1 MALSWGSWTSSVMLD
16 TRQCP
21 PPNTRHQLYY
31 VTELGLAERSLLG
44 KASKGGPELLGTS
57 LRPRVRCYYLAGA
70 GAPVGRDVTQ
80 AKSIFT

>member
-1 MALSWGSWTSSVMLD
+1 MALSWGPWTSSVMLD
-16 TRQCP
+16 TRQHHSP
-21 PPNTRHQLYY
+21 HTHQLYY

-57 LRPRVRCYYLAGA
+57 LRPRVRCHYLAGA